1 MDPASLQLETAF
13 VLGLLDSLF
22 GHSRA
27 LIAGYFLDARRPA
40 SHALWLT
47 IILIVTHTF
56 MLVGLVSL
64 ALYARAGA
72 CNETVERGIEL
83 TSAALMVGLGV
94 WMVHRNWGS
103 PGDECCHLD
112 HHHHHQHQD
121 EARTQSLGQVWVLGV
136 AGGLL
141 PCANGWAVLL
151 QAASAKNLPLAGGI
165 VLAFSLGLGL
175 AIFGLSVAAQK
186 AAGRIAAK
194 GWARRLPLA
203 SAGIVL
209 VMGIISAA
217 QGIAGLMGGHHH

>member
-1 MDPASLQLETAF
+1 MDSASLQLGTAF

-40 SHALWLT
+40 SHAVWLT

-56 MLVGLVSL
+56 MLVGLVAL
-64 ALYARAGA
+64 ALYARAGGH
-72 CNETVERGIEL
+72 NETVEHGIEL
-83 TSAALMVGLGV
+83 TSAALMTGLGV
-94 WMVHRNWGS
+94 WMIHRNWGS

-112 HHHHHQHQD
+112 HHHHQQHQD

-151 QAASAKNLPLAGGI
+151 QAASARNLPLAGGI
-165 VLAFSLGLGL
+165 VLAFSAGLGL
-175 AIFGLSVAAQK
+175 AVFGLSLAARK
-186 AAGRIAAK
+186 AAGHIAAR

-217 QGIAGLMGGHHH
+217 QGIGELMGHHH